1 MERIKK
7 EYPEP
12 NEYFHF
18 EVFQWIK
25 NASAED
31 LFKGMDIA
39 YPDALIKFRLKE
51 VDDGCTFTA
60 KYKWSRK
67 DLSSKE
73 ISSNV
78 FLLMKELYI
87 KLGGK
92 LGDEKGMSI
101 NFSMTSNVKWGLIIK
116 ITLAI

>member
-67 DLSSKE
+67 DLWN
-73 ISSNV
+73 ISA
-78 FLLMKELYI
+78 
-87 KLGGK
+87 
-92 LGDEKGMSI
+92 
-101 NFSMTSNVKWGLIIK
+101 LIIVFNFYCVNGSN
-116 ITLAI
+116 